1 MPLKLDKSDRRLLLY
16 SAAVLL
22 PVIVAIALF
31 SATEQDS
38 GIPSS
43 YSARPRGAKAAYLL
57 LGELGYKVERWDH
70 PPSMLPVEVANH
82 TLVLALPLRSPSKEE
97 KEGLRLFLHRG
108 GRILATGFTSAP
120 FLPDAETQSEPL
132 VMPVGKEYQPQL
144 VTSLT
149 RGGAIHMAPGAYWKK
164 ASTDHLVHY
173 ADENRPIVVSYKVGR
188 GEVIWWASS
197 MPLSN
202 AQISEAGNLSLLL
215 NSLGEAN
222 STHVYWDEY
231 FHGDEKTVG
240 SYIWSKPIILGLMQG
255 VIVFLALLLTY
266 SRRNGPIYPVN
277 EPSRLSPLE
286 FVETLG
292 GLYRQAKATRVALEV
307 PFARFRTLATRQLG
321 LKNDLASNDLARA
334 IRNRLGYKDDSLQDL
349 LQAIESA
356 VHDPD
361 LQEARALDLAQ
372 QLSFHTQRLQLIS
385 HPQ

>member
-16 SAAVLL
+16 AALVLL
-22 PVIVAIALF
+22 PVIVATAL
-31 SATEQDS
+31 STATEQDS

-57 LGELGYKVERWDH
+57 LGELGFNVERWDH
-70 PPSMLPVEVANH
+70 PPSMLPAEAENN
-82 TLVLALPLRSPSKEE
+82 TLVLALPLHSPSKEE
-97 KEGLRLFLHRG
+97 KEALRLFLHRG
-108 GRILATGFTSAP
+108 GRILATGFTSAQ
-120 FLPDAETQSEPL
+120 FLPDAETESEPL
-132 VMPVGKEYQPQL
+132 VLPVGKEYQPQL
-144 VTSLT
+144 LTSLT
-149 RGGAIHMAPGAYWKK
+149 RGGAIRMAPAGYWKK
-164 ASTDHLVHY
+164 ASTGHLVHY
-173 ADENRPIVVSYKVGR
+173 ADDNRPIVVSYRAGQ

-202 AQISEAGNLSLLL
+202 AEIAQAGNLSLLL
-215 NSLGEAN
+215 NSLGDAS

-231 FHGDEKTVG
+231 FHSDEKTIG
-240 SYIWSKPIILGLMQG
+240 SYIRTAPIIFGLAQG
-255 VIVFLALLLTY
+255 SIVVVALLLTY
-266 SRRNGPIYPVN
+266 SRRNGPIYPAH

-321 LKNDLASNDLARA
+321 LKNDIDSNDLARA
-334 IRNRLGYKDDSLQDL
+334 IRNRLGYKDDSLQNL

-356 VHDPD
+356 LQDPE
-361 LQEARALDLAQ
+361 LQETRALDLAQ
-372 QLSFHTQRLQLIS
+372 QLSLHTRHLQLIS

>member
-16 SAAVLL
+16 AAVVLL
-22 PVIVAIALF
+22 PVIVATAL
-31 SATEQDS
+31 STATEQDS

-43 YSARPRGAKAAYLL
+43 YSAQPRGAKAAYLL
-57 LGELGYKVERWDH
+57 LGELGYNVERWEL
-70 PPSMLPVEVANH
+70 PPSMLPAEAANH
-82 TLVLALPLRSPSKEE
+82 TLVLALPLRSASKEE
-97 KEGLRLFLHRG
+97 KEALRLFLHRG
-108 GRILATGFTSAP
+108 GRILATGFTSAQL
-120 FLPDAETQSEPL
+120 LPDAEVEFEPL
-132 VMPVGKEYQPQL
+132 VMPVGKEYKPQL
-144 VTSLT
+144 LTSLT
-149 RGGAIHMAPGAYWKK
+149 RGGPIVMAPGAYWKK

-173 ADENRPIVVSYKVGR
+173 ADENRPIVVSYKAGQ

-202 AQISEAGNLSLLL
+202 AQIAGAGNLSLLL
-215 NSLGEAN
+215 NSLGDAS

-231 FHGDEKTVG
+231 FHSEQKTLG
-240 SYIWSKPIILGLMQG
+240 SYVRGTPIIFALAQG
-255 VIVFLALLLTY
+255 SIVFLALLLTY

-307 PFARFRTLATRQLG
+307 PYARFRTLATRQLG
-321 LKNDLASNDLARA
+321 LKNDIAAGDLARA

-349 LQAIESA
+349 LQTIESA
-356 VHDPD
+356 LRDPD

-372 QLSFHTQRLQLIS
+372 QLSSHTHRLQLIS
-385 HPQ
+385 HTQ